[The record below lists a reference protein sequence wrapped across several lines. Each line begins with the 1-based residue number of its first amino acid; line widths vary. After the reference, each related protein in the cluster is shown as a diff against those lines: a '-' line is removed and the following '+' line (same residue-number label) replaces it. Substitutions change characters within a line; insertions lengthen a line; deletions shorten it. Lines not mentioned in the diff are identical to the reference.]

1 MGVTTNSKPRY
12 PDATDPADVPLDV
25 QELATDLDEI
35 AYAQFTAPVTAPVVA
50 ETSAPVVV
58 ASPAIVY
65 QAVPIVIEFPSPH
78 ILSAATGITFI
89 SLWDASTNLDTFA
102 EVASG
107 NGVPVCAVRRLTPTA
122 ASHTYRIRGLHDHG
136 PQKSTRILAAAAP
149 ILRGS
154 SSSGGHRSNRV
165 NHRLLKVVRVV
176 VEVQSVVGIQA
187 RDEERYPP

>member
-1 MGVTTNSKPRY
+1 
-12 PDATDPADVPLDV
+12 
-25 QELATDLDEI
+25 LATDLDEI

-89 SLWDASTNLDTFA
+89 SFWDASTNLDTFA

-122 ASHTYRIRGLHDHG
+122 ASHTYRIRAYAITAARSRPGYWRRRRLFSG
-136 PQKSTRILAAAAP
+136 VILIRRA
-149 ILRGS
+149 
-154 SSSGGHRSNRV
+154 
-165 NHRLLKVVRVV
+165 
-176 VEVQSVVGIQA
+176 
-187 RDEERYPP
+187 